1 MGQQLHTSECGQ
13 EDIKTNRFAI
23 KIRMS
28 PRRLPIPRLIAACNT
43 SNQRSILATSVSQ
56 HNQPKPSSRSMP
68 SKKTCFASSRLFPT
82 QISSYLGRKRGS
94 MASIARRPFG
104 AKPMPALC
112 FWLKQAPGHGK
123 EREES
128 WRRSLTLPPSIL

>member
-1 MGQQLHTSECGQ
+1 
-13 EDIKTNRFAI
+13 
-23 KIRMS
+23 
-28 PRRLPIPRLIAACNT
+28 
-43 SNQRSILATSVSQ
+43 
-56 HNQPKPSSRSMP
+56 
-68 SKKTCFASSRLFPT
+68 
-82 QISSYLGRKRGS
+82 

-104 AKPMPALC
+104 AKPMPALY